1 MQTTDFDKVLALV
14 HEAGALFMDDN
25 AAHNITVKGLADY
38 ATQVDLRVQS
48 FIKERLLGWYPD
60 IAFMGEE
67 GEDSQVG
74 DAKAFW
80 ILDPVDGTTNLI
92 HNYRHSAISLALCE
106 DNEIVFGVVYQP
118 YTKDTFA
125 ARKGQG
131 AFLNDSPIHVS
142 GSKTLGDS
150 IVTIGTSPYNKELAH
165 KNFELFERIFM
176 KTQDIRRSGSAALDL
191 AYVACGRLDGFFERN
206 LKPWDFAAGALLI
219 TEAGGKLTTFHGT
232 AVDFKF
238 KDDIVADNGLVHE
251 ELLEEISATHL
262 CID

>member
-106 DNEIVFGVVYQP
+106 DNEIAFGVVYQP

-251 ELLEEISATHL
+251 ELLEEIKQTFDFS
-262 CID
+262 

>member
-106 DNEIVFGVVYQP
+106 DNEIVFGIVYQP
-118 YTKDTFA
+118 YTKDTFR

-131 AFLNDSPIHVS
+131 AFLNELPIHVS

-219 TEAGGKLTTFHGT
+219 TEAGGKLTTFRGT
-232 AVDFKF
+232 AVDFKI
-238 KDDIVADNGLVHE
+238 KDDILADNGLVHE
-251 ELLEEISATHL
+251 ELLEEIKQTFDFS
-262 CID
+262 